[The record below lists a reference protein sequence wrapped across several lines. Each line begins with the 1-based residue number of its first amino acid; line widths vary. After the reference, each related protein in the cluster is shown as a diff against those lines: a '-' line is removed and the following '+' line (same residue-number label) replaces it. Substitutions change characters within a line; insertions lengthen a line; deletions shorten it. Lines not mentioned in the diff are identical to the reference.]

1 MLSTARYIQTM
12 KIDLCSKEVTMGHIP
27 KRLISSAISIST
39 YWYLNSWFCRR
50 DSVSRSFIFGRYK
63 MELTSNYKTYRK
75 AICVCRY
82 ISLLLHV
89 NVISIFIWAL
99 SFAIF
104 LQSRKT
110 RNWSPLKFSTNKE
123 HLIGKE
129 IERRDLILAPL
140 NPLMLGSN
148 LPLVYVSRTE
158 LTSSTKTIASIFGLL
173 PRRYIFQC
181 SCLPSLLHFLYSHD
195 QRGPFTAPH
204 TRPT

>member
-1 MLSTARYIQTM
+1 MFRGVLFLEDTKWSLSVI
-12 KIDLCSKEVTMGHIP
+12 I
-27 KRLISSAISIST
+27 KRT
-39 YWYLNSWFCRR
+39 
-50 DSVSRSFIFGRYK
+50 GRQFVFVD
-63 MELTSNYKTYRK
+63 TYR
-75 AICVCRY
+75 CY
-82 ISLLLHV
+82 YMSMLFQFL
-89 NVISIFIWAL
+89 IWVL

-148 LPLVYVSRTE
+148 LPLVYISRTK
-158 LTSSTKTIASIFGLL
+158 LTSSTKTIASIIGLL

-181 SCLPSLLHFLYSHD
+181 SCLPSLLHFLYAHA
-195 QRGPFTAPH
+195 QWGPFTAPH

>member
-89 NVISIFIWAL
+89 NVIWIFIWVL

-110 RNWSPLKFSTNKE
+110 RNWRPTKFSTNKE
-123 HLIGKE
+123 DLTGKE

-148 LPLVYVSRTE
+148 LPLVYISRTKLGSCQE
-158 LTSSTKTIASIFGLL
+158 DTFFNVLVCHLF
-173 PRRYIFQC
+173 YISFI
-181 SCLPSLLHFLYSHD
+181 LMLKEDHL
-195 QRGPFTAPH
+195 QRQKPDLRKPVPIVLGS
-204 TRPT
+204 